1 MNSFEFKQENLY
13 HLGLNDPVKGKSM
26 NSISREVKNLFN
38 TSVHLLN
45 QPIVKEG
52 VKNIAGTVTFVFGL
66 VEVYDIYQIAR
77 GREITTEACSDYPKW
92 IQLANKMI
100 IVCAKIS
107 LILSAGVS
115 RPGVFIIS
123 SLIGCI
129 FSTSQLDR
137 VFGPNTIFAVNPW
150 HPRHIVSIVAVV
162 LALPSLAQST
172 YKGINW
178 ACKKIREY
186 QGASSNRS
194 GVNTW
199 LTDTKVRI
207 MTLFNAGTSR
217 PVLHLGN
224 QLSRFIL
231 RPT

>member
-1 MNSFEFKQENLY
+1 
-13 HLGLNDPVKGKSM
+13 M
-26 NSISREVKNLFN
+26 NSISDGLKDLF
-38 TSVHLLN
+38 TSSTRLLN
-45 QPIVKEG
+45 QPMVKEG

-66 VEVYDIYQIAR
+66 VEIYDIYQIAR
-77 GREITTEACSDYPKW
+77 GREITTEACLDYPKW
-92 IQLANKMI
+92 IQVANKVI

-123 SLIGCI
+123 SLIECI

-137 VFGPNTIFAVNPW
+137 VFGPNTIFAINPW
-150 HPRHIVSIVAVV
+150 HPRHVVSIVAVV
-162 LALPSLAQST
+162 LALPSLAQSA

-178 ACKKIREY
+178 TYKKIREY
-186 QGASSNRS
+186 QGTSSNRS

-207 MTLFNAGTSR
+207 MTLFNTATSR
-217 PVLHLGN
+217 PILHLGN
-224 QLSRFIL
+224 QLL
-231 RPT
+231 RPI

>member
-1 MNSFEFKQENLY
+1 
-13 HLGLNDPVKGKSM
+13 M
-26 NSISREVKNLFN
+26 NSISEGAKNLFN
-38 TSVHLLN
+38 TSVRLLN

-52 VKNIAGTVTFVFGL
+52 VKNIAGSITLVFGL
-66 VEVYDIYQIAR
+66 VEIYDIYQIAR
-77 GREITTEACSDYPKW
+77 GREITTEACSDCPKW
-92 IQLANKMI
+92 IQVANKVI

-123 SLIGCI
+123 SLIGCV

-150 HPRHIVSIVAVV
+150 HPRHIVSLVAVI

-178 ACKKIREY
+178 TCKKIRQY
-186 QGASSNRS
+186 QELSTNGSD
-194 GVNTW
+194 VKVW
-199 LTDTKVRI
+199 LTDTKIRL
-207 MTLFNAGTSR
+207 MTLFNTITSR

-224 QLSRFIL
+224 QLSYFIL
-231 RPT
+231 QG

>member
-1 MNSFEFKQENLY
+1 
-13 HLGLNDPVKGKSM
+13 M
-26 NSISREVKNLFN
+26 NSISGGVKNLF
-38 TSVHLLN
+38 TSSVRLLN

-52 VKNIAGTVTFVFGL
+52 VKNIAGTVTCVFGL
-66 VEVYDIYQIAR
+66 VEIYDIYQIAR
-77 GREITTEACSDYPKW
+77 GREITTEPCSDFPKW
-92 IQLANKMI
+92 IQVANKVV

-129 FSTSQLDR
+129 FSTSQLDK

-150 HPRHIVSIVAVV
+150 HPRHVVSIVAVV
-162 LALPSLAQST
+162 LALPSLAQSA

-178 ACKKIREY
+178 TYKKIREY
-186 QGASSNRS
+186 QNTSSDRTD
-194 GVNTW
+194 VNTW
-199 LTDTKVRI
+199 LTNTKVRI
-207 MTLFNAGTSR
+207 MTLFNTATSR

-224 QLSRFIL
+224 QLGRFIL
-231 RPT
+231 RPI